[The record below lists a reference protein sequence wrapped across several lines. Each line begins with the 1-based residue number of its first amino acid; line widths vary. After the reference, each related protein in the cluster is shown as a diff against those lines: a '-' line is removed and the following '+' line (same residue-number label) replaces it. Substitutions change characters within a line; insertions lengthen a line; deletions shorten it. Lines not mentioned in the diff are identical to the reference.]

1 MKKFANSLIV
11 CLCFFTLSL
20 AAQKEITFEEVFTK
34 SSLNP
39 TNLSRLQWISGSNT
53 FSWVL
58 NKNGEKLLRGNVK
71 DSKVDTILKP
81 SDINSELKRFPD
93 IIWIDQNQFSFYDSK
108 GFNIYSLSE
117 KKITNIISIDKNSE
131 NQEVDP
137 LQKHVAFTA
146 NNNLFVANKDKTVNV
161 SNESDINII
170 SGKSVHREEFGIS
183 KGTFWSPNGNKLA
196 FYRMDQTMVTDY
208 PLVQLGTLPAQEK
221 IIKYPMAGQKSH
233 HVTVGVFDVATQ
245 KTLFLNTGEPV
256 EQYLTNVSW
265 TPDEKF
271 ILIAI
276 VNRAQNEMKLNQY
289 DANDGSF
296 VKTIFTET
304 NPQWIE
310 PEHEAQFLPGK
321 PSQFI
326 WQSERNGYNHLYL
339 YDLSGKLIQ
348 QLSNGEAPVEQVL
361 NISPDGKQIYLILS
375 TENGLSRKLAK
386 TDLKG
391 KMTILTPENG
401 VHSIQMNIDAGY
413 YIDNFS
419 SLSVPRKISINTL
432 MGKPIQTL
440 LTATDPF
447 IDFKLVKPELV
458 SITAADGKTT
468 LNGRLFKPYNMQKG
482 KKYPV
487 VIYVYGGPHAQMVTD
502 RWLAGGNNWM
512 AWMAAEGFVVF
523 TIDNRGSS
531 SRGLAFEQA
540 IHRNLGVNEM
550 ADQLKGVDYLKS
562 LEYVDSDRIGVHG
575 WSFGGFMTTTMMSK
589 NPGMFKAGVA
599 GGPVIDWK
607 MYEIMYTE
615 RYMDT
620 PQENEKGYE
629 NANLLNSA
637 KMLKD
642 RLMLIHGT
650 VDPVVVWQHSQ
661 EMVKKCVDEGVL
673 IDYMIYP
680 EHEHNVAGKD
690 RIHLMKTI
698 TRYLKEHL

>member
-1 MKKFANSLIV
+1 MKKIASSIIV
-11 CLCFFTLSL
+11 CLYFFSSSLSS
-20 AAQKEITFEEVFTK
+20 QKDITFEEIFTK

-39 TNLSRLQWISGSNT
+39 INLSRLQWITGSNT
-53 FSWVL
+53 YSWVL

-71 DSKVDTILKP
+71 DNKVDTILKP

-93 IIWIDQNQFSFYDSK
+93 IVWIDQNQFSFYDAK
-108 GFNIYSLSE
+108 GFHIYNLSE
-117 KKITNIISIDKNSE
+117 KKIVNTISIDKDAE
-131 NQEVDP
+131 NQEVAP
-137 LQKHVAFTA
+137 LQKHVAFTI
-146 NNNLFVANKDKTVNV
+146 NNNLFIASKDKTVNV
-161 SNESDINII
+161 SNESNINII

-208 PLVQLGTLPAQEK
+208 PLVQLGTLPAKEK

-233 HVTVGVFDVATQ
+233 HVTLGVYDLASE
-245 KTLFLNTGEPV
+245 KTIYIKTGEPE
-256 EQYLTNVSW
+256 EQYLTNISW

-289 DANDGSF
+289 NAIDGSF
-296 VKTIFTET
+296 VKTLLTESD
-304 NPQWIE
+304 PQWIE
-310 PEHEAQFLPGK
+310 PENAAQFIPGK
-321 PSQFI
+321 NDQFI
-326 WQSERNGYNHLYL
+326 WQSERSGFNHLYL
-339 YDLSGKLIQ
+339 YDLSGKMIQ
-348 QLSNGEAPVEQVL
+348 QLSAGDAPVEQVVA
-361 NISPDGKQIYLILS
+361 ISPDGKQIFMLLS
-375 TENGLSRKLAK
+375 TENGLNRKLVK

-391 KMTILTPENG
+391 KMTFLTNENG
-401 VHSIQMNIDAGY
+401 MHTVQMSADGNY
-413 YIDNFS
+413 FIDNFS
-419 SLSVPRKISINTL
+419 ALTIPRRITTNAANGKIL
-432 MGKPIQTL
+432 QTI
-440 LTATDPF
+440 LTAPDPF
-447 IDFKLVKPELV
+447 QDTKLVKPELV
-458 SITAADGKTT
+458 NITAADGKTI
-468 LNGRLFKPYNMQKG
+468 LNGRLFKPYNLEKG

-487 VIYVYGGPHAQMVTD
+487 VIYVYGGPHAQMVTN
-502 RWLAGGNNWM
+502 RWLGGGNNWM
-512 AWMAAEGFVVF
+512 AWMASQGFVVF
-523 TIDNRGSS
+523 TVDNRGSA
-531 SRGLAFEQA
+531 SRGLEFEQV
-540 IHRNLGVNEM
+540 IHQNLGVNEM

-562 LEYVDSDRIGVHG
+562 LDFVDVNRIGVHG
-575 WSFGGFMTTTMMSK
+575 WSFGGFMTTTMLSK

-661 EMVKKCVDEGVL
+661 EMVKKCVEEGVL

-680 EHEHNVAGKD
+680 EHEHNVSGKD

-698 TRYLKEHL
+698 TRYLQEHL

>member
-1 MKKFANSLIV
+1 MKKIASSIIV
-11 CLCFFTLSL
+11 CLYFFSSSLS
-20 AAQKEITFEEVFTK
+20 AQKDITFEEIFTK

-39 TNLSRLQWISGSNT
+39 INLSRLQWITGSNT
-53 FSWVL
+53 YSWVL

-71 DSKVDTILKP
+71 DNKVDTILKP

-93 IIWIDQNQFSFYDSK
+93 IVWIDQNQFSFYDAK
-108 GFNIYSLSE
+108 GFHIYNLSE
-117 KKITNIISIDKNSE
+117 KKIINTISIDKEAE
-131 NQEVDP
+131 NQEVAP
-137 LQKHVAFTA
+137 LQKHVAFTI
-146 NNNLFVANKDKTVNV
+146 NNNLFIASKDKTVNV
-161 SNESDINII
+161 SNESNINII

-208 PLVQLGTLPAQEK
+208 PLVQLGTLPAKEK

-233 HVTVGVFDVATQ
+233 HVTLGVYDLASE
-245 KTLFLNTGEPV
+245 KTIFIKTGEPE
-256 EQYLTNVSW
+256 EQYLTNISW

-289 DANDGSF
+289 NAIDGSF
-296 VKTIFTET
+296 VKTLLTESD
-304 NPQWIE
+304 PQWIE
-310 PEHEAQFLPGK
+310 PENAAQFIPGK
-321 PSQFI
+321 NDQFI
-326 WQSERNGYNHLYL
+326 WQSERSGFNHLYL
-339 YDLSGKLIQ
+339 YDLSGKMIQ
-348 QLSNGEAPVEQVL
+348 QLSAGDTPVEQVVA
-361 NISPDGKQIYLILS
+361 ISSDGKQIFMVLS
-375 TENGLSRKLAK
+375 TENGLNRKLVK

-391 KMTILTPENG
+391 KMTFLTNENG
-401 VHSIQMNIDAGY
+401 MHTVQMSADGNY
-413 YIDNFS
+413 FIDNFS
-419 SLSVPRKISINTL
+419 ALTIPRRITVNASNGKIL
-432 MGKPIQTL
+432 QTV
-440 LTATDPF
+440 LTASDPF
-447 IDFKLVKPELV
+447 QDTKLVKPELIN
-458 SITAADGKTT
+458 ITAADGKTI
-468 LNGRLFKPYNMQKG
+468 LNGRLFKPYNIEKG

-487 VIYVYGGPHAQMVTD
+487 VIYVYGGPHAQMITN
-502 RWLAGGNNWM
+502 RWLGGGNNWM
-512 AWMAAEGFVVF
+512 AWMASQGFVIF
-523 TIDNRGSS
+523 TVDNRGSA
-531 SRGLAFEQA
+531 SRGLEFEQV
-540 IHRNLGVNEM
+540 IHQNLGVNEM

-562 LEYVDSDRIGVHG
+562 LDFVDVNRIGVHG
-575 WSFGGFMTTTMMSK
+575 WSFGGFMTTTMLSK

-629 NANLLNSA
+629 NANLLNNA

-661 EMVKKCVDEGVL
+661 EMVKKCVEEGVL

-680 EHEHNVAGKD
+680 EHEHNVSGKD

-698 TRYLKEHL
+698 TRYLQEHL

>member
-1 MKKFANSLIV
+1 MKKIACSIIV
-11 CLCFFTLSL
+11 CLYFLSSSL
-20 AAQKEITFEEVFTK
+20 VAQKEITFEEIFTK
-34 SSLNP
+34 QSLNP
-39 TNLSRLQWISGSNT
+39 INLSRLQWIKGSNT

-71 DSKVDTILKP
+71 NNIVDTILKP
-81 SDINSELKRFPD
+81 SDINSEMKRFPD
-93 IIWIDQNQFSFYDSK
+93 IIWMDQNQFSFYDDK
-108 GFNIYSLSE
+108 GFHIFNIAE
-117 KKITNIISIDKNSE
+117 KKITNSISIDKTAE
-131 NQEVDP
+131 NQENSP
-137 LQKHVAFTA
+137 LFQHVAFTID
-146 NNNLFVANKDKTVNV
+146 NNLFIAGKTKTVQV
-161 SNESDINII
+161 SNESNINII

-196 FYRMDQTMVTDY
+196 FYKMNQTMVTDY
-208 PLVQLGTLPAQEK
+208 PLVQMGTLPAKEK

-233 HVTVGVFDVATQ
+233 HVTLGVYDLSAE
-245 KTLFLNTGEPV
+245 KTIFLNTGEPE
-256 EQYLTNVSW
+256 EQYLTNISW
-265 TPDEKF
+265 TPDEKY

-289 DANDGSF
+289 NANDGSF
-296 VKTIFTET
+296 VKTILTESD
-304 NPQWIE
+304 PQWIE
-310 PEHEAQFLPGK
+310 PENAAQFIPGK
-321 PSQFI
+321 NDQFI
-326 WQSERNGYNHLYL
+326 WQSERSGFNQLYL
-339 YDLSGKLIQ
+339 YDLSGKMIQ
-348 QLSNGEAPVEQVL
+348 QLSAGEAPVEQVAA
-361 NISPDGKQIYLILS
+361 ISPDGKNIYMVLS
-375 TENGLSRKLAK
+375 TENGLNRKLVK

-391 KMTILTPENG
+391 KMTFLTNENG
-401 VHSIQMNIDAGY
+401 MHTVQMSSDAAFF
-413 YIDNFS
+413 IDNFS
-419 SLSVPRKISINTL
+419 ALDVPRRISVNASNGKTL
-432 MGKPIQTL
+432 QTL
-440 LTATDPF
+440 LTATNPF
-447 IDFKLVKPELV
+447 QDFKMVKPELV
-458 SITAADGKTT
+458 SLTAADGKTV
-468 LNGRLFKPYNMQKG
+468 LNGRLFKPFNLEKD

-487 VIYVYGGPHAQMVTD
+487 IIYVYGGPHAQMVTN

-512 AWMAAEGFVVF
+512 AWMASQGFVVF
-523 TIDNRGSS
+523 TVDNRGSA
-531 SRGLAFEQA
+531 SRGLEFEQVV
-540 IHRNLGVNEM
+540 HQNLGVNEM
-550 ADQLKGVDYLKS
+550 ADQLKGAEYLKS
-562 LEYVDSDRIGVHG
+562 LSFVDANRIGVHG

-589 NPGMFKAGVA
+589 NPGLFKAGVA

-661 EMVKKCVDEGVL
+661 EMVKKCVEEGVL

-698 TRYLKEHL
+698 TRYLQEHL

>member
-1 MKKFANSLIV
+1 MKKIASSIIV
-11 CLCFFTLSL
+11 CLYFFSSSLS
-20 AAQKEITFEEVFTK
+20 AQKDITFEEIFTK

-39 TNLSRLQWISGSNT
+39 INLSRLQWIKGSNT

-71 DSKVDTILKP
+71 NNIVDTILKP

-93 IIWIDQNQFSFYDSK
+93 MIWMDQNQFSFYDDK
-108 GFNIYSLSE
+108 GFHIFNIAE
-117 KKITNIISIDKNSE
+117 KKITNSISIDKTAE
-131 NQEVDP
+131 NQENSP
-137 LQKHVAFTA
+137 IFQHVAFTID
-146 NNNLFVANKDKTVNV
+146 NNLFIAGKTKTVQV
-161 SNESDINII
+161 SNESNINII

-196 FYRMDQTMVTDY
+196 FYKMNQTMVTDY
-208 PLVQLGTLPAQEK
+208 PLVQMGTLPAKEK

-233 HVTVGVFDVATQ
+233 HVTLGVYDLSTE
-245 KTLFLNTGEPV
+245 KTIFLNTGEPE
-256 EQYLTNVSW
+256 EQYLTNISW

-289 DANDGSF
+289 NANDGSF
-296 VKTIFTET
+296 VKTLFKESD
-304 NPQWIE
+304 PQWIE
-310 PEHEAQFLPGK
+310 PENAAQFIPGK
-321 PSQFI
+321 TDQFI
-326 WQSERNGYNHLYL
+326 WQSERSGFNQLYL
-339 YDLSGKLIQ
+339 YDLSGKMIQ
-348 QLSNGEAPVEQVL
+348 QLSAGEAPVEQVAA
-361 NISPDGKQIYLILS
+361 ISPDGKNIYMVLS
-375 TENGLSRKLAK
+375 TENGLNRKLVK

-391 KMTILTPENG
+391 KMTFLTNENG
-401 VHSIQMNIDAGY
+401 MHTVQMSSDAAFF
-413 YIDNFS
+413 IDNFS
-419 SLSVPRKISINTL
+419 ALDVPRRISVNASNGKTL
-432 MGKPIQTL
+432 QTL
-440 LTATDPF
+440 LTATNPF
-447 IDFKLVKPELV
+447 QDFKMVKPELV
-458 SITAADGKTT
+458 SLTAADGKTV
-468 LNGRLFKPYNMQKG
+468 LNGRLFKPFNLEKD

-487 VIYVYGGPHAQMVTD
+487 IIYVYGGPHAQMVTN

-512 AWMAAEGFVVF
+512 AWMASQGFVVF
-523 TIDNRGSS
+523 TVDNRGSA
-531 SRGLAFEQA
+531 SRGLEFEQVV
-540 IHRNLGVNEM
+540 HQNLGVNEM
-550 ADQLKGVDYLKS
+550 ADQLKGVEYLKS
-562 LEYVDSDRIGVHG
+562 LNFVDANRIGVHG

-620 PQENEKGYE
+620 PKENEKGYE

-637 KMLKD
+637 KLLKD

-661 EMVKKCVDEGVL
+661 EMVKKCVEEGVL

-698 TRYLKEHL
+698 TRYLQEHL

>member
-1 MKKFANSLIV
+1 MNKIALR
-11 CLCFFTLSL
+11 CLAVLCLFTATLT
-20 AAQKEITFEEVFTK
+20 AQKEITFEEIFTK
-34 SSLNP
+34 QSLNP
-39 TNLSRLQWISGSNT
+39 INLSRLQWIKGRNT
-53 FSWVL
+53 YSWIL

-71 DSKVDTILKP
+71 DAKVDTILKP
-81 SDINSELKRFPD
+81 SDISTELKRFPD
-93 IIWIDQNQFSFYDSK
+93 IVWIDQNQFSFYDAK
-108 GFNIYSLSE
+108 GFHIYNLSE
-117 KKITNIISIDKNSE
+117 KKIVNTISIDKDAE
-131 NQEVDP
+131 NQEVAP
-137 LQKHVAFTA
+137 LQKHIAFTV
-146 NNNLFVANKDKTVNV
+146 NNNLFIASKDKIVDV
-161 SNESDINII
+161 SNESNANIV
-170 SGKSVHREEFGIS
+170 SGKSVHREEFGIT

-208 PLVQLGTLPAQEK
+208 PLVHLGTLPAQEK

-233 HVTVGVFDVATQ
+233 HVTVGVFDIAAQ
-245 KTLFLNTGEPV
+245 KTTFLNTGEPA

-265 TPDEKF
+265 TPDEQY
-271 ILIAI
+271 ILIAV
-276 VNRAQNEMKLNQY
+276 VNRAQNEMKLNKY
-289 DANDGSF
+289 SAIDGSF
-296 VKTIFTET
+296 IATLFTEN
-304 NPQWIE
+304 NPQWVE

-321 PSQFI
+321 QMQFI

-348 QLSNGEAPVEQVL
+348 QLSSGDTPVEQVVS
-361 NISPDGKQIYLILS
+361 ISPDGKQIYFILS
-375 TENGLSRKLAK
+375 TENGLSRKLVK

-391 KMTILTPENG
+391 NMTILTPENG
-401 VHSIQMNIDAGY
+401 VHSILMNAEGGY

-419 SLSVPRKISINTL
+419 SLTIPRRISVNTST
-432 MGKPIQTL
+432 GKTVQTL
-440 LTATDPF
+440 LTAADPF
-447 IDFKLVKPELV
+447 VDVKLVKPELV
-458 SITAADGKTT
+458 SIIAADGKTP
-468 LNGRLFKPYNMQKG
+468 LNARLFKPYNIEKG

-523 TIDNRGSS
+523 TIDNRGSA

-562 LEYVDSDRIGVHG
+562 LEYVDKDRIGIHG
-575 WSFGGFMTTTMMSK
+575 WSFGGFMTSTMLSK

-607 MYEIMYTE
+607 MYEVMYTE

-620 PQENEKGYE
+620 PQENENGYE
-629 NANLLNSA
+629 TANVLNSA
-637 KMLKD
+637 KNLKD

-680 EHEHNVAGKD
+680 EHEHNVSGKD

-698 TRYLKEHL
+698 TRYLREHL